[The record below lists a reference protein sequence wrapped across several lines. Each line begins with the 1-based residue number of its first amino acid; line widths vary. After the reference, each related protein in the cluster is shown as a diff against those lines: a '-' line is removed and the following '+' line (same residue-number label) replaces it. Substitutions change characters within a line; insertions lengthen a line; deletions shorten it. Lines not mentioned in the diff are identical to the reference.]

1 MNIEIYIKNNCNFIC
16 SKCLIY
22 ILYLPPMSNKEIA
35 RKFNLLGKVMELHDE
50 NPFKVRS
57 YTSAYASLRK
67 VSSPLVEMSEDEL
80 SEIKGVGKAIVGKI
94 VELRDTGRMATL
106 QKYVDITPPGI
117 LEMLQIRGFGPKKV
131 KVMWN
136 QLNITTPGE
145 LLMACQENRLVE
157 LKGFGMKTQK
167 ALQEQLEFYFAS
179 RGQVHY
185 AYAIDEA
192 NELLG
197 LLQDRF
203 AQELVELTGEIRR
216 KMPIVNAIEILTTA
230 NEEEMEAFILE
241 LAEETPELLSYKG
254 FAVEITQV
262 EEEFFGM
269 EQFEK
274 SASKEF
280 LEAADIEYEAHEEE
294 ESIFLELE
302 MAYIDPE
309 YRESAMA
316 VDQAKSGTLPDLI
329 TNEDM
334 LGVVHNHST
343 YSDGLHTLWE
353 MSDYTR
359 DNGFQYLVMSD
370 HSKAAFYADG
380 LKEDQVEAQWAEI
393 DQINASYDDGFRVYK
408 GIEADILNDG
418 SMDYGDDFLSQFEVV
433 VASIHS
439 QLNMDMEKAN
449 RRLIKAIENPHTHI
463 LGHMTGRL
471 LLSRAGYPI
480 DHELIIDACA
490 ANGMIIELNANPQR
504 LDMDWTWIPS
514 ALEKGVMISINPD
527 AHVRESIHYM
537 QFGVNVAR
545 KAGLTKEHCL
555 NSKNAEDF
563 AKWVASLG

>member
-1 MNIEIYIKNNCNFIC
+1 MN
-16 SKCLIY
+16 
-22 ILYLPPMSNKEIA
+22 NKEIA

-67 VSSPLVEMSEDEL
+67 VSSPLIEMSEEEL

-94 VELRDTGRMATL
+94 VELRDSGSMVTL
-106 QKYVDITPPGI
+106 QRYVDITPPGI

-131 KVMWN
+131 KVIWN
-136 QLNITTPGE
+136 QLNIITPGE
-145 LLMACQENRLVE
+145 LLMACQENRLLE

-185 AYAIDEA
+185 AYVIDEA
-192 NELLG
+192 NELLV
-197 LLQDRF
+197 LLKDRF
-203 AQELVELTGEIRR
+203 SQSLVELTGEIRR

-230 NEEEMEAFILE
+230 SEEEMEAFILE
-241 LAEETPELLSYKG
+241 LAEEIPELLSYKG
-254 FAVEITQV
+254 YAVEITQV
-262 EEEFFGM
+262 EEAYFGM

-280 LEAADIEYEAHEEE
+280 LEAADIEYEAYEEE
-294 ESIFLELE
+294 ESIFLEWD
-302 MAYIDPE
+302 MAFVDPE

-316 VDQAKSGTLPDLI
+316 IDQAKYGMLPDLI

-343 YSDGLHTLWE
+343 YSDGLHTLRE

-380 LKEDQVEAQWAEI
+380 LKEDQVEAQWADI

-418 SMDYGDDFLSQFEVV
+418 SMDYGNDFLSQFEVV

-504 LDMDWTWIPS
+504 LDIDWTWIPS

-537 QFGVNVAR
+537 QFGVHVAR
-545 KAGLTKEHCL
+545 KAGLSKEQCL
-555 NSKNAEDF
+555 NSKNADDF
-563 AKWVASLG
+563 ARWVASLS

>member
-1 MNIEIYIKNNCNFIC
+1 MN
-16 SKCLIY
+16 
-22 ILYLPPMSNKEIA
+22 NKEIA

-67 VSSPLVEMSEDEL
+67 VSSPLIEMSEEEL

-94 VELRDTGRMATL
+94 VELRDSGSMVTL
-106 QKYVDITPPGI
+106 QRYVDITPPGI

-131 KVMWN
+131 KVIWN
-136 QLNITTPGE
+136 QLNIITPGE

-185 AYAIDEA
+185 AYVIDEA
-192 NELLG
+192 NELLV

-203 AQELVELTGEIRR
+203 SQSLVELTGEIRR

-230 NEEEMEAFILE
+230 SEEEMEAFILE
-241 LAEETPELLSYKG
+241 LAEEIPELLSYKG
-254 FAVEITQV
+254 YAVEITQV
-262 EEEFFGM
+262 EEAYFGM

-280 LEAADIEYEAHEEE
+280 LEAADIEYEAYEEE
-294 ESIFLELE
+294 ESIFLEWD
-302 MAYIDPE
+302 MAFVDPE

-316 VDQAKSGTLPDLI
+316 IDQAKYGMLPDLI

-343 YSDGLHTLWE
+343 YSDGLHTLKE

-380 LKEDQVEAQWAEI
+380 LKEDQVEAQWADI

-418 SMDYGDDFLSQFEVV
+418 SMDYGNDFLSQFEVV

-439 QLNMDMEKAN
+439 QLNMDLEKAN

-463 LGHMTGRL
+463 LGHITGRL

-504 LDMDWTWIPS
+504 LDIDWTWIPS

-537 QFGVNVAR
+537 QFGVHVAR
-545 KAGLTKEHCL
+545 KAGLSKEQCL
-555 NSKNAEDF
+555 NSKNADDF
-563 AKWVASLG
+563 ARWVA

>member
-1 MNIEIYIKNNCNFIC
+1 
-16 SKCLIY
+16 
-22 ILYLPPMSNKEIA
+22 MSNKEIA

-67 VSSPLVEMSEDEL
+67 VSSPLVEMSEEEL

-94 VELRDTGRMATL
+94 VELRDSGSMVTL
-106 QKYVDITPPGI
+106 QRYVDITPPGI

-131 KVMWN
+131 KVIWN

-185 AYAIDEA
+185 AYVIDEA
-192 NELLG
+192 NELLV

-203 AQELVELTGEIRR
+203 SQKLVELTGEIRR

-230 NEEEMEAFILE
+230 SEEEMEEFILE
-241 LAEETPELLSYKG
+241 LAEEIPELLSYKG
-254 FAVEITQV
+254 YAVEITQV
-262 EEEFFGM
+262 EEAYFGM

-280 LEAADIEYEAHEEE
+280 LEAADIEYEAYEEE
-294 ESIFLELE
+294 ESIFLEWD
-302 MAYIDPE
+302 MAFVDPE

-316 VDQAKSGTLPDLI
+316 IDQAKYGTLPDLI

-343 YSDGLHTLWE
+343 YSDGLHTLKE

-418 SMDYGDDFLSQFEVV
+418 SMDYGNDFLSQFEVV

-537 QFGVNVAR
+537 QFGVLVAR
-545 KAGLTKEHCL
+545 KAGLTKEQCL
-555 NSKNAEDF
+555 NSKNADDF
-563 AKWVASLG
+563 ARWVASLS

>member
-1 MNIEIYIKNNCNFIC
+1 
-16 SKCLIY
+16 
-22 ILYLPPMSNKEIA
+22 MSNKEIA

-94 VELRDTGRMATL
+94 VELRDTGSMVTL

-241 LAEETPELLSYKG
+241 LAEETPELVSYKG

-280 LEAADIEYEAHEEE
+280 LEAADIEYEAYEEE
-294 ESIFLELE
+294 ESIFLELD

-309 YRESAMA
+309 YRESATA
-316 VDQAKSGTLPDLI
+316 IDQAKSGTLPDLI
-329 TNEDM
+329 TNADM

-343 YSDGLHTLWE
+343 YSDGLHTLRE

-418 SMDYGDDFLSQFEVV
+418 SMDYGDDFLSHFEVV

-545 KAGLTKEHCL
+545 KAGLTKEQCL
-555 NSKNAEDF
+555 NSKNAENF
-563 AKWVASLG
+563 AKWVASLS

>member
-1 MNIEIYIKNNCNFIC
+1 MN
-16 SKCLIY
+16 
-22 ILYLPPMSNKEIA
+22 NKEIA

-67 VSSPLVEMSEDEL
+67 VSSPLIEMSEEEL

-94 VELRDTGRMATL
+94 VELRDSGSMVTL
-106 QKYVDITPPGI
+106 QRYVDITPPGI

-131 KVMWN
+131 KVIWN
-136 QLNITTPGE
+136 QLNIITPGE

-185 AYAIDEA
+185 AYVIDEA
-192 NELLG
+192 NELLV

-203 AQELVELTGEIRR
+203 SQSLVELTGEIRR

-230 NEEEMEAFILE
+230 SEEEMEAFILE
-241 LAEETPELLSYKG
+241 LAEEIPELLSYKG
-254 FAVEITQV
+254 YAVEITQV
-262 EEEFFGM
+262 EEAYFGM

-280 LEAADIEYEAHEEE
+280 LEAADIEYEAYEEE
-294 ESIFLELE
+294 ESIFLEWD
-302 MAYIDPE
+302 MTFVDPE

-316 VDQAKSGTLPDLI
+316 IDQAKYGRLPDLI
-329 TNEDM
+329 TNGDM

-343 YSDGLHTLWE
+343 YSDGLHTLKE

-393 DQINASYDDGFRVYK
+393 DQINASYVDGFRVYK

-418 SMDYGDDFLSQFEVV
+418 SMDYGNDFLSQFEVV

-504 LDMDWTWIPS
+504 LDIDWTWIPS

-537 QFGVNVAR
+537 QFGVHVAR
-545 KAGLTKEHCL
+545 KAGLSKEQCL
-555 NSKNAEDF
+555 NSKNADDF
-563 AKWVASLG
+563 ARWVASLS

>member
-1 MNIEIYIKNNCNFIC
+1 MN
-16 SKCLIY
+16 
-22 ILYLPPMSNKEIA
+22 NKEIA

-67 VSSPLVEMSEDEL
+67 VSSPLIEMSEEEL

-94 VELRDTGRMATL
+94 VELRDSGSMVTL
-106 QKYVDITPPGI
+106 QRYVDITPPGI

-131 KVMWN
+131 KVIWN
-136 QLNITTPGE
+136 QLNIITPGE
-145 LLMACQENRLVE
+145 LLMACQENRLLE

-185 AYAIDEA
+185 AYVIDEA
-192 NELLG
+192 NELLV
-197 LLQDRF
+197 LLKDRF
-203 AQELVELTGEIRR
+203 SQSLVELTGEIRR

-230 NEEEMEAFILE
+230 SEEEMEAFILE
-241 LAEETPELLSYKG
+241 LAEEIPELLSYKG
-254 FAVEITQV
+254 YAVEITQV
-262 EEEFFGM
+262 EEAYFGM

-280 LEAADIEYEAHEEE
+280 LEAADIEYEAYEEE
-294 ESIFLELE
+294 ESIFLEWD
-302 MAYIDPE
+302 MAFVDPE
-309 YRESAMA
+309 YRESGMA
-316 VDQAKSGTLPDLI
+316 IDQAKYGMLPDLI
-329 TNEDM
+329 TNDDM

-343 YSDGLHTLWE
+343 YSDGLHTLKE

-380 LKEDQVEAQWAEI
+380 LKEDQVEAQWADI

-418 SMDYGDDFLSQFEVV
+418 SMDYGNDFLSQFEVV

-504 LDMDWTWIPS
+504 LDIDWTWIPS

-537 QFGVNVAR
+537 QFGVHVAR
-545 KAGLTKEHCL
+545 KAGLSKEQCL
-555 NSKNAEDF
+555 NSKNADDF
-563 AKWVASLG
+563 ARWVASLS

>member
-1 MNIEIYIKNNCNFIC
+1 MN
-16 SKCLIY
+16 
-22 ILYLPPMSNKEIA
+22 NKEIA

-67 VSSPLVEMSEDEL
+67 VSSPLIEMSEEEL

-94 VELRDTGRMATL
+94 VELRDSGSMVTL
-106 QKYVDITPPGI
+106 QRYVDITPPGI

-131 KVMWN
+131 KVIWN
-136 QLNITTPGE
+136 QLNIITPGE
-145 LLMACQENRLVE
+145 LLMACQENRLLE

-185 AYAIDEA
+185 AYVIDEA
-192 NELLG
+192 NELLV

-203 AQELVELTGEIRR
+203 SQSLVELTGEIRR

-230 NEEEMEAFILE
+230 SEEEMEAFILE
-241 LAEETPELLSYKG
+241 LAEEIPELLSYKG
-254 FAVEITQV
+254 YAVEITQV
-262 EEEFFGM
+262 EEAYFGM

-280 LEAADIEYEAHEEE
+280 LEAADIEYEAYEEE
-294 ESIFLELE
+294 ESIFLEWD
-302 MAYIDPE
+302 MAFVDPE

-316 VDQAKSGTLPDLI
+316 IDQAKYGRLPDLI

-343 YSDGLHTLWE
+343 YSDGLHTLKE

-380 LKEDQVEAQWAEI
+380 LKEDQVEAQWADI

-418 SMDYGDDFLSQFEVV
+418 SMDYGNDFLSQFEVV

-463 LGHMTGRL
+463 LGHITGRL

-504 LDMDWTWIPS
+504 LDIDWTWIPS

-537 QFGVNVAR
+537 QFGVHVAR
-545 KAGLTKEHCL
+545 KAGLTKEQCL
-555 NSKNAEDF
+555 NSKNADDF
-563 AKWVASLG
+563 ARWVASLS

>member
-1 MNIEIYIKNNCNFIC
+1 MN
-16 SKCLIY
+16 
-22 ILYLPPMSNKEIA
+22 NKEIA

-67 VSSPLVEMSEDEL
+67 VSSPLIEMSEEEL

-94 VELRDTGRMATL
+94 VELRDSGSMVTL
-106 QKYVDITPPGI
+106 QRYLDITPPGI

-131 KVMWN
+131 KVIWN
-136 QLNITTPGE
+136 QLNIITPGE

-185 AYAIDEA
+185 AYVIDEA
-192 NELLG
+192 NELLV

-203 AQELVELTGEIRR
+203 SQSLVELTGEIRR

-230 NEEEMEAFILE
+230 SEEEMEAFILE
-241 LAEETPELLSYKG
+241 LAEEIPELLSYKG
-254 FAVEITQV
+254 YAVEITQV
-262 EEEFFGM
+262 EEAYFGM

-280 LEAADIEYEAHEEE
+280 LEAADIEYEAYEEE
-294 ESIFLELE
+294 ESIFLEWD
-302 MAYIDPE
+302 MAFVDPE

-316 VDQAKSGTLPDLI
+316 IDQAKYGRLPDLI
-329 TNEDM
+329 TNGDM

-343 YSDGLHTLWE
+343 YSDGLHTLKE

-393 DQINASYDDGFRVYK
+393 DQINASYVDGFRVYK

-418 SMDYGDDFLSQFEVV
+418 SMDYGNDFLSQFEVV

-439 QLNMDMEKAN
+439 QLNMDLEKAN

-463 LGHMTGRL
+463 LGHITGRL

-504 LDMDWTWIPS
+504 LDIDWTWIPS

-537 QFGVNVAR
+537 QFGVHVAR
-545 KAGLTKEHCL
+545 KAGLTKEQCL
-555 NSKNAEDF
+555 NSKNADDF
-563 AKWVASLG
+563 ARWVASLS

>member
-1 MNIEIYIKNNCNFIC
+1 MN
-16 SKCLIY
+16 
-22 ILYLPPMSNKEIA
+22 NKEIA

-57 YTSAYASLRK
+57 YTAAYASLRK
-67 VSSPLVEMSEDEL
+67 VSSPLIEMSEEEL

-94 VELRDTGRMATL
+94 VELRDSGSMVTL
-106 QKYVDITPPGI
+106 QRYLDITPPGI

-131 KVMWN
+131 KVIWN
-136 QLNITTPGE
+136 QLNIITPGE

-185 AYAIDEA
+185 AYVIDEA
-192 NELLG
+192 NELLV
-197 LLQDRF
+197 LLQNRF
-203 AQELVELTGEIRR
+203 SESLVELTGEIRR

-230 NEEEMEAFILE
+230 SKEEMEAFILE
-241 LAEETPELLSYKG
+241 LAEEIPELLSYKSY
-254 FAVEITQV
+254 AVEITQV
-262 EEEFFGM
+262 EEAYFGM

-280 LEAADIEYEAHEEE
+280 LEAADIEYEAYEEE
-294 ESIFLELE
+294 ESIFLEWD
-302 MAYIDPE
+302 MAFVDPE

-316 VDQAKSGTLPDLI
+316 IDQAKYGMLPDLI

-343 YSDGLHTLWE
+343 YSDGLHTLKE

-380 LKEDQVEAQWAEI
+380 LKEDQVEAQWADI

-418 SMDYGDDFLSQFEVV
+418 SMDYGNDFLSQFEVV

-537 QFGVNVAR
+537 QFGVHVAR
-545 KAGLTKEHCL
+545 KAGLTKEQCL
-555 NSKNAEDF
+555 NSKNADDF
-563 AKWVASLG
+563 ARWVASLS

>member
-1 MNIEIYIKNNCNFIC
+1 MN
-16 SKCLIY
+16 
-22 ILYLPPMSNKEIA
+22 NKEIA

-67 VSSPLVEMSEDEL
+67 VSSPLIEMSEEEL

-94 VELRDTGRMATL
+94 VELRDSGSMVTL
-106 QKYVDITPPGI
+106 QRYVDITPPGI

-131 KVMWN
+131 KVIWN
-136 QLNITTPGE
+136 QLNIITPGE

-185 AYAIDEA
+185 AYVIDEA
-192 NELLG
+192 NELLV

-203 AQELVELTGEIRR
+203 SQSLVELTGEIRR

-230 NEEEMEAFILE
+230 SEEEMEAFILE
-241 LAEETPELLSYKG
+241 LAEEIPELLSYKG
-254 FAVEITQV
+254 YAVEITQV
-262 EEEFFGM
+262 EEAYFGM

-280 LEAADIEYEAHEEE
+280 LEAADIEYEAYEEE
-294 ESIFLELE
+294 ESIFLEWD
-302 MAYIDPE
+302 MAFVDPE

-316 VDQAKSGTLPDLI
+316 IDQAKYGRLPDLI
-329 TNEDM
+329 TNGDM

-343 YSDGLHTLWE
+343 YSDGLHTLKE

-393 DQINASYDDGFRVYK
+393 DQINASYVDGFRVYK

-418 SMDYGDDFLSQFEVV
+418 SMDYGNDFLSQFEVV

-439 QLNMDMEKAN
+439 QLNMDLEKAN

-463 LGHMTGRL
+463 LGHITGRL

-504 LDMDWTWIPS
+504 LDIDWTWIPS

-537 QFGVNVAR
+537 QFGVHVAR
-545 KAGLTKEHCL
+545 KAGLTKEQCL
-555 NSKNAEDF
+555 NSKNADDF
-563 AKWVASLG
+563 ARWVASLS

>member
-1 MNIEIYIKNNCNFIC
+1 
-16 SKCLIY
+16 
-22 ILYLPPMSNKEIA
+22 MSNKEIA

-67 VSSPLVEMSEDEL
+67 VSSPLVEMSEEEL

-94 VELRDTGRMATL
+94 VELRDSGSMVTL
-106 QKYVDITPPGI
+106 QRYVDITPPGI
-117 LEMLQIRGFGPKKV
+117 FEMLQIRGFGPKKV
-131 KVMWN
+131 KVIWN

-185 AYAIDEA
+185 AYVIDEA
-192 NELLG
+192 NELLV

-203 AQELVELTGEIRR
+203 SQKLVELTGEIRR

-230 NEEEMEAFILE
+230 SEEEMEAFILE
-241 LAEETPELLSYKG
+241 LAEEIPELLSYKG
-254 FAVEITQV
+254 YAVEITQV
-262 EEEFFGM
+262 EEAYFGM

-280 LEAADIEYEAHEEE
+280 LEAADIEYEAYEEE
-294 ESIFLELE
+294 ESIFLEWD
-302 MAYIDPE
+302 MAFVDPE

-316 VDQAKSGTLPDLI
+316 IDQAKYGTLPDLI

-343 YSDGLHTLWE
+343 YSDGLHTLKE

-393 DQINASYDDGFRVYK
+393 DQINAYYDDGFRVYK

-418 SMDYGDDFLSQFEVV
+418 SMDYGNDFLSQFEVV

-480 DHELIIDACA
+480 DHGLIIDACA

-537 QFGVNVAR
+537 QFGVHVAR
-545 KAGLTKEHCL
+545 KAGLTKEQCL
-555 NSKNAEDF
+555 NSKNADDF
-563 AKWVASLG
+563 ARWVASLS

>member
-1 MNIEIYIKNNCNFIC
+1 MN
-16 SKCLIY
+16 
-22 ILYLPPMSNKEIA
+22 NKEIA

-67 VSSPLVEMSEDEL
+67 VSSPLIEMSEEEL

-94 VELRDTGRMATL
+94 VELRDSGSMVTL
-106 QKYVDITPPGI
+106 QRYVDITPPGI

-131 KVMWN
+131 KVIWN
-136 QLNITTPGE
+136 QLNIITPGE
-145 LLMACQENRLVE
+145 LLMACQENRLLE

-185 AYAIDEA
+185 AYVIDEA
-192 NELLG
+192 NELLV

-203 AQELVELTGEIRR
+203 SQSLVELTGEIRR

-230 NEEEMEAFILE
+230 SEEEMEAFILE
-241 LAEETPELLSYKG
+241 LAEEIPELLSYKG
-254 FAVEITQV
+254 YAVEITQV
-262 EEEFFGM
+262 EEAYFGM

-280 LEAADIEYEAHEEE
+280 LEAADIEYEAYEEE
-294 ESIFLELE
+294 ESIFLEWD
-302 MAYIDPE
+302 MAFVDPE

-316 VDQAKSGTLPDLI
+316 IDQAKYGMLPDLI

-343 YSDGLHTLWE
+343 YSDGLHTLKE

-380 LKEDQVEAQWAEI
+380 LKEDQVEAQWADI

-418 SMDYGDDFLSQFEVV
+418 SMDYGNDFLSQFEVV

-439 QLNMDMEKAN
+439 QLNMDLEKAN

-463 LGHMTGRL
+463 LGHITGRL

-504 LDMDWTWIPS
+504 LDIDWTWIPS

-537 QFGVNVAR
+537 QFGVHVAR
-545 KAGLTKEHCL
+545 KAGLTKEQCL
-555 NSKNAEDF
+555 NSKNADDF
-563 AKWVASLG
+563 ARWVASLS

>member
-1 MNIEIYIKNNCNFIC
+1 MN
-16 SKCLIY
+16 
-22 ILYLPPMSNKEIA
+22 NKEIA

-67 VSSPLVEMSEDEL
+67 VSSPLIEMSEEEL

-94 VELRDTGRMATL
+94 VELRDSGSMVTL
-106 QKYVDITPPGI
+106 QRYVDITPPGI

-131 KVMWN
+131 KVIWN
-136 QLNITTPGE
+136 QLNIITPGE

-185 AYAIDEA
+185 AYVIDEA
-192 NELLG
+192 NELLV
-197 LLQDRF
+197 LLQNRF
-203 AQELVELTGEIRR
+203 SESLVELTGEIRR

-230 NEEEMEAFILE
+230 SEEEMEAFILE
-241 LAEETPELLSYKG
+241 LAEEIPELLSYKG
-254 FAVEITQV
+254 YAVEITQV
-262 EEEFFGM
+262 EEAYFGM

-280 LEAADIEYEAHEEE
+280 LEAADIEYEAYEEE
-294 ESIFLELE
+294 ESIFLEWD
-302 MAYIDPE
+302 MAFVDPE

-316 VDQAKSGTLPDLI
+316 IDQAKYGMLPDLI

-343 YSDGLHTLWE
+343 YSDGLHTLKE

-380 LKEDQVEAQWAEI
+380 LKEDQVEAQWADI

-418 SMDYGDDFLSQFEVV
+418 SMDYGNDFLSQFEVV

-504 LDMDWTWIPS
+504 LDIDWTWIPS

-537 QFGVNVAR
+537 QFGVHVAR
-545 KAGLTKEHCL
+545 KAGLTKEQCL
-555 NSKNAEDF
+555 NSKNADDF
-563 AKWVASLG
+563 ARWVASLS

>member
-1 MNIEIYIKNNCNFIC
+1 MN
-16 SKCLIY
+16 
-22 ILYLPPMSNKEIA
+22 NKEIA

-67 VSSPLVEMSEDEL
+67 VSSPLIEMSEEEL

-94 VELRDTGRMATL
+94 VELRDSGSMVTL
-106 QKYVDITPPGI
+106 QRYVDITPPGI

-131 KVMWN
+131 KVIWN
-136 QLNITTPGE
+136 QLNIITPGE

-185 AYAIDEA
+185 AYVIDEA
-192 NELLG
+192 NELLV

-203 AQELVELTGEIRR
+203 SQSLVELTGEIRR

-230 NEEEMEAFILE
+230 SEEEMEAFILE
-241 LAEETPELLSYKG
+241 LAEEIPELLSYKG
-254 FAVEITQV
+254 YAVEITQV
-262 EEEFFGM
+262 EEAYFGM

-280 LEAADIEYEAHEEE
+280 LEAADIEYEAYEEE
-294 ESIFLELE
+294 ESIFLEWD
-302 MAYIDPE
+302 MTFVDPE

-316 VDQAKSGTLPDLI
+316 IDQAKYGRLPDLI
-329 TNEDM
+329 TNGDM

-343 YSDGLHTLWE
+343 YSDGLHTLKE

-393 DQINASYDDGFRVYK
+393 DQINASYVDGFRVYK

-418 SMDYGDDFLSQFEVV
+418 SMDYGNDFLSQFEVV

-439 QLNMDMEKAN
+439 QLNMDLEKAN

-463 LGHMTGRL
+463 LGHITGRL

-504 LDMDWTWIPS
+504 LDIDWTWIPS

-537 QFGVNVAR
+537 QFGVHVAR
-545 KAGLTKEHCL
+545 KAGLSKEQCL
-555 NSKNAEDF
+555 NSKNADDF
-563 AKWVASLG
+563 ARWVASLS

>member
-1 MNIEIYIKNNCNFIC
+1 MN
-16 SKCLIY
+16 
-22 ILYLPPMSNKEIA
+22 NKEIA

-67 VSSPLVEMSEDEL
+67 VSSPLIEMSEEEL

-94 VELRDTGRMATL
+94 VELRDSGSMVTL
-106 QKYVDITPPGI
+106 QRYVDITPPGI
-117 LEMLQIRGFGPKKV
+117 LEMIQIRGFGPKKV
-131 KVMWN
+131 KVIWN
-136 QLNITTPGE
+136 QLNIITPGE

-185 AYAIDEA
+185 AYVIDEA
-192 NELLG
+192 NELLV

-203 AQELVELTGEIRR
+203 SQSLVELTGEIRR

-230 NEEEMEAFILE
+230 SEEEMEAFILE
-241 LAEETPELLSYKG
+241 LAEEIPELLSYKG
-254 FAVEITQV
+254 YAVEITQV
-262 EEEFFGM
+262 EEAYFGM

-280 LEAADIEYEAHEEE
+280 LEAADIEYEAYEEE
-294 ESIFLELE
+294 ESIFLEWD
-302 MAYIDPE
+302 MTFVDPE

-316 VDQAKSGTLPDLI
+316 IDQAKYGRLPDLI
-329 TNEDM
+329 TNGDM

-343 YSDGLHTLWE
+343 YSDGLHTLKE

-393 DQINASYDDGFRVYK
+393 DQINASYVDGFRVYK

-418 SMDYGDDFLSQFEVV
+418 SMDYGNDFLSQFEVV

-504 LDMDWTWIPS
+504 LDIDWTWIPS

-537 QFGVNVAR
+537 QFGVHVAR
-545 KAGLTKEHCL
+545 KAGLSKEQCL
-555 NSKNAEDF
+555 NSKNADDF
-563 AKWVASLG
+563 ARWVASLS

>member
-1 MNIEIYIKNNCNFIC
+1 
-16 SKCLIY
+16 
-22 ILYLPPMSNKEIA
+22 
-35 RKFNLLGKVMELHDE
+35 MELHDE
-50 NPFKVRS
+50 NPFKIRS

-67 VSSPLVEMSEDEL
+67 VSSPLIEMSEDEL

-94 VELRDTGRMATL
+94 IELRDTGNMSTL
-106 QKYVDITPPGI
+106 QRYIDMTPAGI
-117 LEMLQIRGFGPKKV
+117 LEMLLIRGFGPKKV
-131 KVMWN
+131 KTMWN

-145 LLMACQENRLVE
+145 LLLACQENRLVE

-167 ALQEQLEFYFAS
+167 ALEQQLEFYFAS

-185 AYAIDEA
+185 AYVIDDA
-192 NELLG
+192 NSLLT

-203 AQELVELTGEIRR
+203 PQELTELTGEIRR
-216 KMPIVNAIEILTTA
+216 MMPIVNAIEILTTA
-230 NEEEMEAFILE
+230 QEEEMEAYIME
-241 LAEETPELLSYKG
+241 LAEETLDSLSYHG

-262 EEEFFGM
+262 EEEYFGM

-280 LEAADIEYEAHEEE
+280 LAAADIEYEAYDEE
-294 ESIFLELE
+294 ESIFVEWDL
-302 MAYIDPE
+302 AYVEPE
-309 YRESAMA
+309 YRESAKA
-316 VDQAKSGTLPDLI
+316 YDQSKSGTLPNLI

-334 LGVVHNHST
+334 LGAVHNHST
-343 YSDGLHTLWE
+343 YSDGLHTLKE

-380 LKEDQVEAQWAEI
+380 LKEDQVEAQWTEI
-393 DQINASYDDGFRVYK
+393 DQINASYEDGFRVYK

-504 LDMDWTWIPS
+504 LDMDWTMIPR
-514 ALEKGVMISINPD
+514 ALDKGVMISINPD

-537 QFGVNVAR
+537 QYGVNVAR
-545 KAGLTKEHCL
+545 KAGLTKEQCL
-555 NSKNAEDF
+555 NSKNASDF
-563 AKWVASLG
+563 AKWVASLS

>member
-1 MNIEIYIKNNCNFIC
+1 MN
-16 SKCLIY
+16 
-22 ILYLPPMSNKEIA
+22 NKEIA

-67 VSSPLVEMSEDEL
+67 VSSPLIEMSEEEL

-94 VELRDTGRMATL
+94 VELRDSGSMVTL
-106 QKYVDITPPGI
+106 QRYLDITPPGI

-131 KVMWN
+131 KVIWN
-136 QLNITTPGE
+136 QLNILTPGE

-185 AYAIDEA
+185 AYVIDEA
-192 NELLG
+192 NELLV

-203 AQELVELTGEIRR
+203 SQSLVELTGEIRR

-230 NEEEMEAFILE
+230 SKEEMEAFILE
-241 LAEETPELLSYKG
+241 LAEEIPKLLSYKSY
-254 FAVEITQV
+254 AVEITQV
-262 EEEFFGM
+262 EEAYFGM

-280 LEAADIEYEAHEEE
+280 LEAADIEYEAYEEE
-294 ESIFLELE
+294 ESIFLEWD
-302 MAYIDPE
+302 MAFVDPE

-316 VDQAKSGTLPDLI
+316 IDQAKYGMLPDLI

-343 YSDGLHTLWE
+343 YSDGLHTLKE

-380 LKEDQVEAQWAEI
+380 LKEDQVEAQWADI

-418 SMDYGDDFLSQFEVV
+418 SMDYGNDFLSQFEVV

-537 QFGVNVAR
+537 QFGVHVAR
-545 KAGLTKEHCL
+545 KAGLTKEQCL
-555 NSKNAEDF
+555 NSKNADDF
-563 AKWVASLG
+563 ARWVASLS

>member
-1 MNIEIYIKNNCNFIC
+1 MN
-16 SKCLIY
+16 
-22 ILYLPPMSNKEIA
+22 NKEIA

-67 VSSPLVEMSEDEL
+67 VSSPLIEMSEEEL

-94 VELRDTGRMATL
+94 VELRDSGSMVTL
-106 QKYVDITPPGI
+106 QRYVDITPPGI

-131 KVMWN
+131 KVIWN
-136 QLNITTPGE
+136 QLNIITPGE

-185 AYAIDEA
+185 AYVIDEA
-192 NELLG
+192 NELLV

-203 AQELVELTGEIRR
+203 SQSLVELTGEIRR

-230 NEEEMEAFILE
+230 SEEEMEAFILE
-241 LAEETPELLSYKG
+241 LAEEIPELLSYKG
-254 FAVEITQV
+254 YAVEITQV
-262 EEEFFGM
+262 EEAYFGM

-280 LEAADIEYEAHEEE
+280 LEAADIEYEAYEEE
-294 ESIFLELE
+294 ESIFLEWD
-302 MAYIDPE
+302 MAFVDPE

-316 VDQAKSGTLPDLI
+316 IDQAKYGRLPDLI
-329 TNEDM
+329 TNGDM

-343 YSDGLHTLWE
+343 YSDGLHTLKE

-393 DQINASYDDGFRVYK
+393 DQINASYVDGFRVYK

-418 SMDYGDDFLSQFEVV
+418 SMDYGNDFLSQFEVV

-504 LDMDWTWIPS
+504 LDIDWTWIPS

-537 QFGVNVAR
+537 QFGVHVAR
-545 KAGLTKEHCL
+545 KAGLTKEQCL
-555 NSKNAEDF
+555 NSKNADDF
-563 AKWVASLG
+563 ARWVASLS

>member
-1 MNIEIYIKNNCNFIC
+1 M
-16 SKCLIY
+16 
-22 ILYLPPMSNKEIA
+22 LYLPAMSNKEIA

-50 NPFKVRS
+50 NPFKIRS

-67 VSSPLVEMSEDEL
+67 VSSPLVEMTEEQL
-80 SEIKGVGKAIVGKI
+80 GEIKGVGKAIVGKI
-94 VELRDTGRMATL
+94 IELRDTGNMATL
-106 QKYVDITPPGI
+106 QRYVDITPAGI

-145 LLMACQENRLVE
+145 LLLACQENRLVA

-179 RGQVHY
+179 HGQSHY
-185 AYAIDEA
+185 AYIIDEA

-203 AQELVELTGEIRR
+203 AQDLVEITGEIRR
-216 KMPIVNAIEILTTA
+216 RMPVVSAIEILTTA
-230 NEEEMEAFILE
+230 SEEEMEAFIME
-241 LAEETPELLSYKG
+241 LTEDAPEVLSFKG

-262 EEEFFGM
+262 EEEYFGM

-280 LEAADIEYEAHEEE
+280 LEAADIEYEPYEEE
-294 ESIFLELE
+294 ESIFLEWD

-309 YRESAMA
+309 YRESAIA
-316 VDQAKSGTLPDLI
+316 VDQAKSSTLPELI
-329 TNEDM
+329 TNDDM

-343 YSDGLHTLWE
+343 YSDGLHTLRE

-380 LKEDQVEAQWAEI
+380 LKEDQVIAQWAEI
-393 DQINASYDDGFRVYK
+393 DEINASYDDGFRVYK

-433 VASIHS
+433 VASVHS
-439 QLNMDMEKAN
+439 QLNMDMDKAN

-471 LLSRAGYPI
+471 LLSRAGYPV

-537 QFGVNVAR
+537 QYGVNVAR
-545 KAGLTKEHCL
+545 KAGLTKNQCL
-555 NSKNAEDF
+555 NSKSASEF
-563 AKWVASLG
+563 ALWVDSLKG

>member
-1 MNIEIYIKNNCNFIC
+1 
-16 SKCLIY
+16 
-22 ILYLPPMSNKEIA
+22 MSNKEIA

-67 VSSPLVEMSEDEL
+67 VSSPLVEMSEEEL

-94 VELRDTGRMATL
+94 VELRDSGSMVTL
-106 QKYVDITPPGI
+106 QRYVDITPPGI
-117 LEMLQIRGFGPKKV
+117 FEMLQIRGFGPKKV
-131 KVMWN
+131 KVIWN

-185 AYAIDEA
+185 AYVIDEA
-192 NELLG
+192 NELLV

-203 AQELVELTGEIRR
+203 SQKLVELTGEIRR

-230 NEEEMEAFILE
+230 SEEEMEAFILE
-241 LAEETPELLSYKG
+241 LAEEIPELLSYKG
-254 FAVEITQV
+254 YAVEITQV
-262 EEEFFGM
+262 EEAYFGM

-280 LEAADIEYEAHEEE
+280 LEAADIEYEAYEEE
-294 ESIFLELE
+294 ESIFLEWD
-302 MAYIDPE
+302 MAFVDPE

-316 VDQAKSGTLPDLI
+316 VDQAKYGMLPDLI

-343 YSDGLHTLWE
+343 YSDGLHTLKE

-418 SMDYGDDFLSQFEVV
+418 SMDYGNDFLSQFEVV

-480 DHELIIDACA
+480 DHGLIIDACA

-514 ALEKGVMISINPD
+514 ALEKGVIISINPD

-537 QFGVNVAR
+537 QFGVHVAR
-545 KAGLTKEHCL
+545 KAGLTKEQCL
-555 NSKNAEDF
+555 NSKNADDF
-563 AKWVASLG
+563 ARWVASLS

>member
-1 MNIEIYIKNNCNFIC
+1 MN
-16 SKCLIY
+16 
-22 ILYLPPMSNKEIA
+22 NKEIA

-67 VSSPLVEMSEDEL
+67 VSSPLIEMSEEEL

-94 VELRDTGRMATL
+94 VELRDSGSMVTL
-106 QKYVDITPPGI
+106 QRYVDITPPGI

-131 KVMWN
+131 KVIWN
-136 QLNITTPGE
+136 QLNIITPGE
-145 LLMACQENRLVE
+145 LLMACQENRLLE

-185 AYAIDEA
+185 AYVIDEA
-192 NELLG
+192 NELLV

-203 AQELVELTGEIRR
+203 SQSLVELTGEIRR

-230 NEEEMEAFILE
+230 SEEEMEAFILE
-241 LAEETPELLSYKG
+241 LAEEIPELLSYKG
-254 FAVEITQV
+254 YAVEITQV
-262 EEEFFGM
+262 EEAYFGM

-280 LEAADIEYEAHEEE
+280 LEAADIEYEAYEEE
-294 ESIFLELE
+294 ESIFLEWD
-302 MAYIDPE
+302 MAFVDPE

-316 VDQAKSGTLPDLI
+316 IDQAKYGMLPDLI

-343 YSDGLHTLWE
+343 YSDGLHTLKE

-393 DQINASYDDGFRVYK
+393 DQINASYVDGFRVYK

-418 SMDYGDDFLSQFEVV
+418 SMDYGNDFLSQFEVV

-504 LDMDWTWIPS
+504 LDIDWTWIPS

-537 QFGVNVAR
+537 QFGVHVAR
-545 KAGLTKEHCL
+545 KAGLSKEQCL
-555 NSKNAEDF
+555 NSKNADDF
-563 AKWVASLG
+563 ARWVASLS

>member
-1 MNIEIYIKNNCNFIC
+1 
-16 SKCLIY
+16 
-22 ILYLPPMSNKEIA
+22 
-35 RKFNLLGKVMELHDE
+35 
-50 NPFKVRS
+50 
-57 YTSAYASLRK
+57 
-67 VSSPLVEMSEDEL
+67 
-80 SEIKGVGKAIVGKI
+80 
-94 VELRDTGRMATL
+94 
-106 QKYVDITPPGI
+106 
-117 LEMLQIRGFGPKKV
+117 
-131 KVMWN
+131 
-136 QLNITTPGE
+136 
-145 LLMACQENRLVE
+145 
-157 LKGFGMKTQK
+157 
-167 ALQEQLEFYFAS
+167 
-179 RGQVHY
+179 
-185 AYAIDEA
+185 
-192 NELLG
+192 
-197 LLQDRF
+197 
-203 AQELVELTGEIRR
+203 
-216 KMPIVNAIEILTTA
+216 
-230 NEEEMEAFILE
+230 
-241 LAEETPELLSYKG
+241 
-254 FAVEITQV
+254 
-262 EEEFFGM
+262 M

-274 SASKEF
+274 SASQEF
-280 LEAADIEYEAHEEE
+280 LDAADIEYEAYDEE
-294 ESIFLELE
+294 ESIFVEWE
-302 MAYIDPE
+302 MAYVEPE
-309 YRESAMA
+309 YRESAIA
-316 VDQAKSGTLPDLI
+316 VERAKSGALPELI

-343 YSDGLHTLWE
+343 YSDGLHTLRE

-359 DNGFQYLVMSD
+359 DSGFQYLVMSD

-393 DQINASYDDGFRVYK
+393 DEINASYDDGFRVYK

-439 QLNMDMEKAN
+439 QLNMDIDKAN

-480 DHELIIDACA
+480 DHKLIIDACA

-537 QFGVNVAR
+537 QYGVNVAR
-545 KAGLTKEHCL
+545 KAGLTRAECL

>member
-1 MNIEIYIKNNCNFIC
+1 
-16 SKCLIY
+16 
-22 ILYLPPMSNKEIA
+22 MSNKEIA

-67 VSSPLVEMSEDEL
+67 VSSPLVEMSEEEL

-94 VELRDTGRMATL
+94 VELRDSGSMVTL
-106 QKYVDITPPGI
+106 QRYVDITPPGI
-117 LEMLQIRGFGPKKV
+117 FEMLQIRGFGPKKV
-131 KVMWN
+131 KVIWN

-145 LLMACQENRLVE
+145 LLMACQENRLLE

-185 AYAIDEA
+185 AYVIDEA
-192 NELLG
+192 NELLV

-203 AQELVELTGEIRR
+203 SQKLVELTGEIRR

-230 NEEEMEAFILE
+230 SEEEMEAFILE
-241 LAEETPELLSYKG
+241 LAEEIPELLSYKG
-254 FAVEITQV
+254 YAVEITQV
-262 EEEFFGM
+262 EEAYFGM

-280 LEAADIEYEAHEEE
+280 LEAADIEYEAYEEE
-294 ESIFLELE
+294 ESIFLEWD
-302 MAYIDPE
+302 MAFVDPE

-316 VDQAKSGTLPDLI
+316 IDQAKYGTLPDLI

-343 YSDGLHTLWE
+343 YSDGLHTLKE

-393 DQINASYDDGFRVYK
+393 DQINAYYDDGFRVYK

-418 SMDYGDDFLSQFEVV
+418 SMDYGNDFLSQFEVV

-480 DHELIIDACA
+480 DHGLIIDACA

-514 ALEKGVMISINPD
+514 ALEKGVIISINPD

-537 QFGVNVAR
+537 QFGVHVAR
-545 KAGLTKEHCL
+545 KAGLTKEQCL
-555 NSKNAEDF
+555 NSKNADDF
-563 AKWVASLG
+563 ARWVASLS

>member
-1 MNIEIYIKNNCNFIC
+1 MN
-16 SKCLIY
+16 
-22 ILYLPPMSNKEIA
+22 NKEIA

-67 VSSPLVEMSEDEL
+67 VSSPLIEMSEEEL

-94 VELRDTGRMATL
+94 VELRDSGSMVTL
-106 QKYVDITPPGI
+106 QRYVDITPPGI

-131 KVMWN
+131 KVIWN
-136 QLNITTPGE
+136 QLNIITPGE

-185 AYAIDEA
+185 AYVIDEA
-192 NELLG
+192 NELLV

-203 AQELVELTGEIRR
+203 SQSLVELTGEIRR

-230 NEEEMEAFILE
+230 SEEEMEAFILE
-241 LAEETPELLSYKG
+241 LAEEIPELLCYKG
-254 FAVEITQV
+254 YAVEITQV
-262 EEEFFGM
+262 EEAYFGM

-280 LEAADIEYEAHEEE
+280 LEAADIEYEAYEEE
-294 ESIFLELE
+294 ESIFLEWD
-302 MAYIDPE
+302 MTFVDPE

-316 VDQAKSGTLPDLI
+316 IDQAKYGRLPDLI
-329 TNEDM
+329 TNGDM

-343 YSDGLHTLWE
+343 YSDGLHTLKE

-393 DQINASYDDGFRVYK
+393 DQINASYVDGFRVYK

-418 SMDYGDDFLSQFEVV
+418 SMDYGNDFLSQFEVV

-439 QLNMDMEKAN
+439 QLNMDLEKAN

-463 LGHMTGRL
+463 LGHITGRL

-504 LDMDWTWIPS
+504 LDIDWTWIPS

-537 QFGVNVAR
+537 QFGVHVAR
-545 KAGLTKEHCL
+545 KAGLTKEQCL
-555 NSKNAEDF
+555 NSKNADDF
-563 AKWVASLG
+563 ARWVASLS

>member
-1 MNIEIYIKNNCNFIC
+1 MN
-16 SKCLIY
+16 
-22 ILYLPPMSNKEIA
+22 NKEIA

-67 VSSPLVEMSEDEL
+67 VSSPLIEMSEEEL

-94 VELRDTGRMATL
+94 VELRDSGSMVTL
-106 QKYVDITPPGI
+106 QRYVDITPPGI

-131 KVMWN
+131 KVIWN
-136 QLNITTPGE
+136 QLNIITPGE

-185 AYAIDEA
+185 AYVIDEA
-192 NELLG
+192 NELLV

-203 AQELVELTGEIRR
+203 SQSLVELTGEIRR

-230 NEEEMEAFILE
+230 SEEEMEAFILE
-241 LAEETPELLSYKG
+241 LAEEIPELLSYKG
-254 FAVEITQV
+254 YAVEITQV
-262 EEEFFGM
+262 EEAYFGM

-280 LEAADIEYEAHEEE
+280 LEAADIEYEAYEEE
-294 ESIFLELE
+294 ESIFLEWD
-302 MAYIDPE
+302 MTFVDPE

-316 VDQAKSGTLPDLI
+316 IDQAKYGRLPDLI
-329 TNEDM
+329 TNGDM

-343 YSDGLHTLWE
+343 YSDGLHTLKE

-393 DQINASYDDGFRVYK
+393 DQINASYVDGFRVYK

-418 SMDYGDDFLSQFEVV
+418 SMDYGNDFLSQFEVV

-439 QLNMDMEKAN
+439 QLNMDLEKAN

-504 LDMDWTWIPS
+504 LDIDWTWIPS

-537 QFGVNVAR
+537 QFGVHVAR
-545 KAGLTKEHCL
+545 KAGLTKEQCL
-555 NSKNAEDF
+555 NSKNADDF
-563 AKWVASLG
+563 ARWVASLS

>member
-1 MNIEIYIKNNCNFIC
+1 
-16 SKCLIY
+16 
-22 ILYLPPMSNKEIA
+22 MSNKEIA

-67 VSSPLVEMSEDEL
+67 VSSPLVEMSEEEL

-94 VELRDTGRMATL
+94 VELRDSGSMVTL
-106 QKYVDITPPGI
+106 QRYVDITPPGI

-131 KVMWN
+131 KVIWN

-185 AYAIDEA
+185 AYVIDEA
-192 NELLG
+192 NELLV

-203 AQELVELTGEIRR
+203 SQKLVELTGEIRR

-230 NEEEMEAFILE
+230 SEEEMEEFILE
-241 LAEETPELLSYKG
+241 LAEEIPELLSYKG
-254 FAVEITQV
+254 YAVEITQV
-262 EEEFFGM
+262 EEAYFGM

-280 LEAADIEYEAHEEE
+280 LEAADIEYEPYEEE
-294 ESIFLELE
+294 ESIFLEWD
-302 MAYIDPE
+302 MAFVDPE

-316 VDQAKSGTLPDLI
+316 VDQAKYGTLPDLI

-343 YSDGLHTLWE
+343 YSDGLHTLKE

-418 SMDYGDDFLSQFEVV
+418 SMDYGNDFLSQFEVV

-514 ALEKGVMISINPD
+514 ALEKGVIISINPD

-537 QFGVNVAR
+537 QFGVHVAR
-545 KAGLTKEHCL
+545 KAGLTKEQCL
-555 NSKNAEDF
+555 NSKNADDF
-563 AKWVASLG
+563 ARWVASLS

>member
-1 MNIEIYIKNNCNFIC
+1 MN
-16 SKCLIY
+16 
-22 ILYLPPMSNKEIA
+22 NKEIA

-67 VSSPLVEMSEDEL
+67 VSSPLIEMSEEEL

-94 VELRDTGRMATL
+94 VELRDSGSMVTL
-106 QKYVDITPPGI
+106 QRYVDITPPGI

-131 KVMWN
+131 KVIWN
-136 QLNITTPGE
+136 QLNIITPGE
-145 LLMACQENRLVE
+145 LLMACQENRLLE

-185 AYAIDEA
+185 AYVIDEA
-192 NELLG
+192 NELLV
-197 LLQDRF
+197 LLKDRF
-203 AQELVELTGEIRR
+203 SQSLVELTGEIRR

-230 NEEEMEAFILE
+230 SEEEMEAFILE
-241 LAEETPELLSYKG
+241 LAEEIPELLSYKG
-254 FAVEITQV
+254 YAVEITQV
-262 EEEFFGM
+262 EEAYFGM

-280 LEAADIEYEAHEEE
+280 LEAADIEYEAYEEE
-294 ESIFLELE
+294 ESIFLEWD
-302 MAYIDPE
+302 MAFVDPE

-316 VDQAKSGTLPDLI
+316 IDQAKYGMLPDLI

-343 YSDGLHTLWE
+343 YSDGLHTLKE

-380 LKEDQVEAQWAEI
+380 LKEDQVEAQWADI

-418 SMDYGDDFLSQFEVV
+418 SMDYGNDFLSQFEVV

-439 QLNMDMEKAN
+439 QLNMDLEKAN

-463 LGHMTGRL
+463 LGHITGRL

-504 LDMDWTWIPS
+504 LDIDWTWIPS

-537 QFGVNVAR
+537 QFGVHVAR
-545 KAGLTKEHCL
+545 KAGLSKEQCL
-555 NSKNAEDF
+555 NSKNADDF
-563 AKWVASLG
+563 ARWVASLS

>member
-1 MNIEIYIKNNCNFIC
+1 
-16 SKCLIY
+16 
-22 ILYLPPMSNKEIA
+22 MSNKEIA

-67 VSSPLVEMSEDEL
+67 VSSPLIEMSEEEL

-94 VELRDTGRMATL
+94 VELRDSGSMVTL
-106 QKYVDITPPGI
+106 QRYVDITPPGI

-131 KVMWN
+131 KVIWN
-136 QLNITTPGE
+136 QLNITIPGE

-185 AYAIDEA
+185 AYVIDEA
-192 NELLG
+192 NELLV

-203 AQELVELTGEIRR
+203 SQKLVELTGEIRR

-230 NEEEMEAFILE
+230 SEEEMEEFILE
-241 LAEETPELLSYKG
+241 LAEEIPELLSYKG
-254 FAVEITQV
+254 YAVEITQV
-262 EEEFFGM
+262 EEAYFGI

-280 LEAADIEYEAHEEE
+280 LEAADIEYEPYEEE
-294 ESIFLELE
+294 ESIFLEWD
-302 MAYIDPE
+302 MAFVDPE

-316 VDQAKSGTLPDLI
+316 VDQAKYGTLPDLI

-343 YSDGLHTLWE
+343 YSDGLHTLKE

-418 SMDYGDDFLSQFEVV
+418 SMDYGNDFLSQFEVV

-514 ALEKGVMISINPD
+514 ALEKGVIISINPD

-537 QFGVNVAR
+537 QFGVHVAR
-545 KAGLTKEHCL
+545 KAGLTKEQCL
-555 NSKNAEDF
+555 NSKNADDF
-563 AKWVASLG
+563 ARWVASLS

>member
-1 MNIEIYIKNNCNFIC
+1 MN
-16 SKCLIY
+16 
-22 ILYLPPMSNKEIA
+22 NKEIA

-67 VSSPLVEMSEDEL
+67 VSSPLIEMSEEEL

-94 VELRDTGRMATL
+94 VELRDSGSMVTL
-106 QKYVDITPPGI
+106 QRYVDITPPGI

-131 KVMWN
+131 KVIWN
-136 QLNITTPGE
+136 QLNIITPGE

-185 AYAIDEA
+185 AYVIDEA
-192 NELLG
+192 NELLV

-203 AQELVELTGEIRR
+203 SQSLVELTGEIRR

-230 NEEEMEAFILE
+230 SEEEMEAFILE
-241 LAEETPELLSYKG
+241 LAEEIPELLSYKG
-254 FAVEITQV
+254 YAVEITQV
-262 EEEFFGM
+262 EEAYFGM

-280 LEAADIEYEAHEEE
+280 LEAADIEYEAYEEE
-294 ESIFLELE
+294 ESIFLEWD
-302 MAYIDPE
+302 MTFVDPE

-316 VDQAKSGTLPDLI
+316 IDQAKYGRLPDLI

-343 YSDGLHTLWE
+343 YSDGLHTLKE

-393 DQINASYDDGFRVYK
+393 DQINASYVDGFRVYK

-418 SMDYGDDFLSQFEVV
+418 SMDYGNDFLSQFEVV

-439 QLNMDMEKAN
+439 QLNMDLEKAN

-463 LGHMTGRL
+463 LGHITGRL

-504 LDMDWTWIPS
+504 LDIDWTWIPS

-537 QFGVNVAR
+537 QFGVHVAR
-545 KAGLTKEHCL
+545 KAGLTKEQCL
-555 NSKNAEDF
+555 NSKNADDF
-563 AKWVASLG
+563 ARWVASLS

>member
-1 MNIEIYIKNNCNFIC
+1 MN
-16 SKCLIY
+16 
-22 ILYLPPMSNKEIA
+22 NKEIA

-67 VSSPLVEMSEDEL
+67 VSSPLIEMSEEEL

-94 VELRDTGRMATL
+94 VELRDSGSMVTL
-106 QKYVDITPPGI
+106 QRYVDITPPGI

-131 KVMWN
+131 KVIWN
-136 QLNITTPGE
+136 QLNIITPGE

-185 AYAIDEA
+185 AYVIDEA
-192 NELLG
+192 NELLV
-197 LLQDRF
+197 LLKDRF
-203 AQELVELTGEIRR
+203 SQSLVELTGEIRR

-230 NEEEMEAFILE
+230 SEEEMEAFILE
-241 LAEETPELLSYKG
+241 LAEEIPELLSYKG
-254 FAVEITQV
+254 YAVEITQV
-262 EEEFFGM
+262 EEAYFGM

-280 LEAADIEYEAHEEE
+280 LEAADIEYEAYEEE
-294 ESIFLELE
+294 ESIFLEWD
-302 MAYIDPE
+302 MTFVDPE

-316 VDQAKSGTLPDLI
+316 IDQAKYGRLPDLI
-329 TNEDM
+329 TNGDM

-343 YSDGLHTLWE
+343 YSDGLHTLKE

-393 DQINASYDDGFRVYK
+393 DQINASYVDGFRVYK

-418 SMDYGDDFLSQFEVV
+418 SMDYGNDFLSQFEVV

-504 LDMDWTWIPS
+504 LDIDWTWIPS

-537 QFGVNVAR
+537 QFGVHVAR
-545 KAGLTKEHCL
+545 KAGLTKEQCL
-555 NSKNAEDF
+555 NSKNADDF
-563 AKWVASLG
+563 ARWVASLS

>member
-1 MNIEIYIKNNCNFIC
+1 MN
-16 SKCLIY
+16 
-22 ILYLPPMSNKEIA
+22 NKEIA

-67 VSSPLVEMSEDEL
+67 VSSPLIEMSEEEL

-94 VELRDTGRMATL
+94 VELRDSGSMVTL
-106 QKYVDITPPGI
+106 QRYVDITPPGI

-131 KVMWN
+131 KVIWN
-136 QLNITTPGE
+136 QLNIITPGE
-145 LLMACQENRLVE
+145 LLMACQENRLLE

-185 AYAIDEA
+185 AYVIDEA
-192 NELLG
+192 NELLV

-203 AQELVELTGEIRR
+203 SQSLVELTGEIRR

-230 NEEEMEAFILE
+230 SEEEMEAFILE
-241 LAEETPELLSYKG
+241 LAEEIPELLSYKG
-254 FAVEITQV
+254 YAVEITQV
-262 EEEFFGM
+262 EEAYFGM

-280 LEAADIEYEAHEEE
+280 LEAADIEYEAYEEE
-294 ESIFLELE
+294 ESIFLEWD
-302 MAYIDPE
+302 MAFVDPE

-316 VDQAKSGTLPDLI
+316 IDQAKYGMLPDLI

-343 YSDGLHTLWE
+343 YSDGLHTLKE

-380 LKEDQVEAQWAEI
+380 LKEDQVEAQWADI

-418 SMDYGDDFLSQFEVV
+418 SMDYGNDFLSQFEVV

-439 QLNMDMEKAN
+439 QLNMDLEKAN

-463 LGHMTGRL
+463 LGHITGRL

-504 LDMDWTWIPS
+504 LDIDWTWIPS

-537 QFGVNVAR
+537 QFGVHVAR
-545 KAGLTKEHCL
+545 KAGLSKEQCL
-555 NSKNAEDF
+555 NSKNADDF
-563 AKWVASLG
+563 ARWVASLS

>member
-1 MNIEIYIKNNCNFIC
+1 MN
-16 SKCLIY
+16 
-22 ILYLPPMSNKEIA
+22 NKEIA

-67 VSSPLVEMSEDEL
+67 VSSPLIEMSEEEL

-94 VELRDTGRMATL
+94 VELRDSGSMVTL
-106 QKYVDITPPGI
+106 QRYVDITPPGI

-131 KVMWN
+131 KVIWN
-136 QLNITTPGE
+136 QLNIITPGE

-185 AYAIDEA
+185 AYVIDEA
-192 NELLG
+192 NELLV

-203 AQELVELTGEIRR
+203 SQSLVELTGEIRR

-230 NEEEMEAFILE
+230 SEEEMEAFILE
-241 LAEETPELLSYKG
+241 LAEEIPELLSYKG
-254 FAVEITQV
+254 YAVEITQV
-262 EEEFFGM
+262 EEAYFGM

-280 LEAADIEYEAHEEE
+280 LEAADIEYEAYEEE
-294 ESIFLELE
+294 ESIFLEWD
-302 MAYIDPE
+302 MTFVDPE

-316 VDQAKSGTLPDLI
+316 IDQAKYGRLPDLI
-329 TNEDM
+329 TNGDM

-343 YSDGLHTLWE
+343 YSDGLHTLKE

-393 DQINASYDDGFRVYK
+393 DQINASYVDGFRVYK

-418 SMDYGDDFLSQFEVV
+418 SMDYGNDFLSQFEVV

-463 LGHMTGRL
+463 LGHITGRL

-504 LDMDWTWIPS
+504 LDIDWTWIPS

-537 QFGVNVAR
+537 QFGVHVAR
-545 KAGLTKEHCL
+545 KAGLTKEQCL
-555 NSKNAEDF
+555 NSKNADDF
-563 AKWVASLG
+563 ARWVASLS

>member
-1 MNIEIYIKNNCNFIC
+1 
-16 SKCLIY
+16 
-22 ILYLPPMSNKEIA
+22 MSNKEIA

-50 NPFKVRS
+50 NPFKIRS

-67 VSSPLVEMSEDEL
+67 VSAPLIEMTEQEL

-94 VELRDTGRMATL
+94 VELRDTGNMATL
-106 QKYVDITPPGI
+106 QRYVDMTPAGI

-145 LLMACQENRLVE
+145 LLLACQENRLVE
-157 LKGFGMKTQK
+157 LKGFGMKTQT
-167 ALQEQLEFYFAS
+167 ALQQQLEFYFAS
-179 RGQVHY
+179 RGQAHY
-185 AYAIDEA
+185 AYIVDEA
-192 NELLG
+192 NELIK

-203 AQELVELTGEIRR
+203 AQDLVELTGEIRR
-216 KMPIVNAIEILTTA
+216 MMPIINAIEVLTTA
-230 NEEEMEAFILE
+230 NEEEVNAYIRS
-241 LAEETPELLSYKG
+241 LAEDTSESLSYKG
-254 FAVEITQV
+254 FIVEITQV
-262 EEEFFGM
+262 EEEYFGM

-280 LEAADIEYEAHEEE
+280 LEAVEVEYEAYDEE
-294 ESIFLELE
+294 ESIFLEWD
-302 MAYIDPE
+302 MAYVDPE
-309 YRESAMA
+309 YRESATA
-316 VDQAKSGTLPDLI
+316 VDQAKTGTLPELI

-343 YSDGLHTLWE
+343 YSDGLHTLRE

-359 DNGFQYLVMSD
+359 ENGFQYLVMSD

-439 QLNMDMEKAN
+439 QLNMDADKAN
-449 RRLIKAIENPHTHI
+449 RRLIKAIENPNTHI

-471 LLSRAGYPI
+471 LLSRAGYPV

-490 ANGMIIELNANPQR
+490 ANGMVIELNANPQR

-537 QFGVNVAR
+537 QYGVNVAR
-545 KAGLTKEHCL
+545 KGGLTKDQCL
-555 NSKNAEDF
+555 NSKNASEF
-563 AKWVASLG
+563 AQWVDSLM

>member
-1 MNIEIYIKNNCNFIC
+1 
-16 SKCLIY
+16 
-22 ILYLPPMSNKEIA
+22 MSNKELA

-67 VSSPLVEMSEDEL
+67 VSSPLVEMSEEEL

-94 VELRDTGRMATL
+94 VELRDSGSMVTL
-106 QKYVDITPPGI
+106 QRYVDITPPGI

-131 KVMWN
+131 KVIWN

-185 AYAIDEA
+185 AYVIDEA
-192 NELLG
+192 NELLV

-203 AQELVELTGEIRR
+203 SQKLVELTGEIRR

-230 NEEEMEAFILE
+230 SEEEMEAFILE
-241 LAEETPELLSYKG
+241 LAEEIPELLSYKG
-254 FAVEITQV
+254 YAVEITQV
-262 EEEFFGM
+262 EEAYFGM

-280 LEAADIEYEAHEEE
+280 LEAADIEYEAYEEE
-294 ESIFLELE
+294 ESIFLEWD
-302 MAYIDPE
+302 MAFVDPE

-316 VDQAKSGTLPDLI
+316 IDQAKYGTLPDLI

-343 YSDGLHTLWE
+343 YSDGLHTLKE

-393 DQINASYDDGFRVYK
+393 DQINAYYDDGFRVYK

-418 SMDYGDDFLSQFEVV
+418 SMDYGNDFLSQFEVV

-527 AHVRESIHYM
+527 AHARESIHHM
-537 QFGVNVAR
+537 QFGVQVAR
-545 KAGLTKEHCL
+545 KAGLTKEQCL
-555 NSKNAEDF
+555 NSKNADDF
-563 AKWVASLG
+563 ARWVSSLS

>member
-1 MNIEIYIKNNCNFIC
+1 
-16 SKCLIY
+16 
-22 ILYLPPMSNKEIA
+22 MSNKEIA

-67 VSSPLVEMSEDEL
+67 VSSPLIEMSEEEL

-94 VELRDTGRMATL
+94 VELRDSGSMVTL
-106 QKYVDITPPGI
+106 QRYVDITPPGI

-131 KVMWN
+131 KVIWN

-185 AYAIDEA
+185 AYVIDEA
-192 NELLG
+192 NELLV

-203 AQELVELTGEIRR
+203 SQKLVELTGEIRR

-230 NEEEMEAFILE
+230 SEEEMEEFILE
-241 LAEETPELLSYKG
+241 LAEEIPELLSYKG
-254 FAVEITQV
+254 YAVEITQV
-262 EEEFFGM
+262 EEAYFGM

-280 LEAADIEYEAHEEE
+280 LEAADIEYEPYEEE
-294 ESIFLELE
+294 ESIFLEWD
-302 MAYIDPE
+302 MAFVDPE

-316 VDQAKSGTLPDLI
+316 VDQAKYGTLPDLI

-343 YSDGLHTLWE
+343 YSDGLHTLKE

-418 SMDYGDDFLSQFEVV
+418 SMDYGNDFLSQFEVV

-514 ALEKGVMISINPD
+514 ALEKGVIISINPD

-537 QFGVNVAR
+537 QFGVLVAR
-545 KAGLTKEHCL
+545 KAGLTKEQCL
-555 NSKNAEDF
+555 NSKNADDF
-563 AKWVASLG
+563 ARWVASLS

>member
-1 MNIEIYIKNNCNFIC
+1 MN
-16 SKCLIY
+16 
-22 ILYLPPMSNKEIA
+22 NKEIA

-67 VSSPLVEMSEDEL
+67 VSSPLIEMSEEEL

-94 VELRDTGRMATL
+94 VELRDSGSMVTL
-106 QKYVDITPPGI
+106 QRYVDITPPGI

-131 KVMWN
+131 KVIWN
-136 QLNITTPGE
+136 QLNIITPGE

-185 AYAIDEA
+185 AYVIDEA
-192 NELLG
+192 NELLV

-203 AQELVELTGEIRR
+203 SQSLVELTGEIRR

-230 NEEEMEAFILE
+230 SEEEMEAFILE
-241 LAEETPELLSYKG
+241 LAEEIPELLSYKG
-254 FAVEITQV
+254 YAVEITQV
-262 EEEFFGM
+262 EEAYFGM

-280 LEAADIEYEAHEEE
+280 LEAADIEYEAYEEE
-294 ESIFLELE
+294 ESIFLEWD
-302 MAYIDPE
+302 MTFVDPE

-316 VDQAKSGTLPDLI
+316 IDQAKYGRLPDLI
-329 TNEDM
+329 TNGDM

-343 YSDGLHTLWE
+343 YSDGLHTIKE

-393 DQINASYDDGFRVYK
+393 DQINASYVDGFRVYK

-418 SMDYGDDFLSQFEVV
+418 SMDYGNDFLSQFEVV

-439 QLNMDMEKAN
+439 QLNMDLEKAN

-463 LGHMTGRL
+463 LGHITGRL

-504 LDMDWTWIPS
+504 LDIDWTWIPS

-537 QFGVNVAR
+537 QFGVHVAR
-545 KAGLTKEHCL
+545 KAGLTKEQCL
-555 NSKNAEDF
+555 NSKNADDF
-563 AKWVASLG
+563 ARWVASLS